1 LRSSTGGKRDAKQ
14 KSITFKSEAQKAVF
28 ERITPWIREIF
39 GELAV
44 SISSSRPIV
53 RIAFGTA
60 AVHVNVQPWKDN
72 DVVINTRSYVVTN
85 VKITPELLHYLLRE
99 NDQMRFGAFG
109 IDDAND
115 IFFEYSIVGSTCDR
129 AELKAAVSAVAFT
142 SDEYDDQIATR
153 WGGERAIDR

>member
-1 LRSSTGGKRDAKQ
+1 MDAKQ
-14 KSITFKSEAQKAVF
+14 KTIAFKSEAQKAVF

-53 RIAFGTA
+53 
-60 AVHVNVQPWKDN
+60 
-72 DVVINTRSYVVTN
+72 
-85 VKITPELLHYLLRE
+85 LHYLLRE

-142 SDEYDDQIATR
+142 ADEYDDQIAGR
-153 WGGERAIDR
+153 WGGDRAIDR